1 MPSSQ
6 AKTKETSVMEVGF
19 AYALIGGMLG
29 VFSPCNALLLPAF
42 FANIA
47 ASKAKLLSLGAVFL
61 AGLLVTL
68 VPLGLGLGW
77 LGGTLVIDRGVLLTS
92 AGWVLI
98 ILGVLTAF
106 GGGFDISRALPG
118 KRKGGAAG
126 SLGGSFALGAVSGV
140 AGFCT
145 GPVLGAI
152 LTLALST
159 GSTLQGGLLL
169 GLYGMGMI
177 IPIMLI
183 ALVIRRSGHGA
194 TKWMRG
200 RTFTVGPLKLH
211 STSVVMG
218 LVTIFVGWLMIFTN
232 GMAAVPELLPSAMI
246 LWFENV
252 GRTLDAIVPAWVWT
266 LLVGTLLLILW
277 LRAAIRRATP
287 ADAAKAS
294 TTTDAET
301 TEAN

>member
-1 MPSSQ
+1 
-6 AKTKETSVMEVGF
+6 MEVGF

-98 ILGVLTAF
+98 ILGVVTAF

-118 KRKGGAAG
+118 KRKGAVAG

-159 GSTLQGGLLL
+159 GNTVQGGLLL
-169 GLYGMGMI
+169 GLYGLGMI

-183 ALVIRRSGHGA
+183 ALLIRKSGHGA

-200 RTFTVGPLKLH
+200 RTFLVGPLKFH
-211 STSVVMG
+211 STSVLMG
-218 LVTIFVGWLMIFTN
+218 LVTAIVGWLMIFTN
-232 GMAAVPELLPSAMI
+232 GMASIPELLPSAMI
-246 LWFENV
+246 FWFENI
-252 GRTLDAIVPAWVWT
+252 GRTLDSLVPSWVWT
-266 LLVGTLLLILW
+266 ILVGIVLLFFW
-277 LRAAIRRATP
+277 LRAAIRRTTPEKTATV
-287 ADAAKAS
+287 AEAS
-294 TTTDAET
+294 KTEKAET
-301 TEAN
+301 N

>member
-1 MPSSQ
+1 
-6 AKTKETSVMEVGF
+6 MEVGF

-47 ASKAKLLSLGAVFL
+47 ASKAKLLSLGTVFL

-77 LGGTLVIDRGVLLTS
+77 LGGRLAIDRGVLLTS

-98 ILGVLTAF
+98 ILGLLTAF

-118 KRKGGAAG
+118 KRKAGIAG

-152 LTLALST
+152 LTLAL
-159 GSTLQGGLLL
+159 GSGNTLQGGLLL
-169 GLYGMGMI
+169 GLYGLGMI

-183 ALVIRRSGHGA
+183 ALLIRKTGHSA

-200 RTFTVGPLKLH
+200 RTFKVGPLKLH
-211 STSVVMG
+211 STSMLMG
-218 LVTIFVGWLMIFTN
+218 LVTVFVGWLMIFTN
-232 GMAAVPELLPSAMI
+232 GMASVPELLPSAMI
-246 LWFENV
+246 LWFENI
-252 GRTLDAIVPAWVWT
+252 GRTLDAVVPAWAWT
-266 LLVGTLLLILW
+266 LLVGILLLFFW
-277 LRAAIRRATP
+277 LRAAIRRTTAET
-287 ADAAKAS
+287 S
-294 TTTDAET
+294 TTDTESIAGET
-301 TEAN
+301 LEID

>member
-1 MPSSQ
+1 
-6 AKTKETSVMEVGF
+6 MEVGF

-47 ASKAKLLSLGAVFL
+47 ASKARLLSLGAVFL

-68 VPLGLGLGW
+68 IPLGLGLGW
-77 LGGTLVIDRGVLLTS
+77 LGGTLAIDRGVLLTS

-98 ILGVLTAF
+98 ILGVFTAF
-106 GGGFDISRALPG
+106 GGGFDISRALLG
-118 KRKGGAAG
+118 KRKAGAGG

-152 LTLALST
+152 LTLALS
-159 GSTLQGGLLL
+159 SSNTLQGGLLL
-169 GLYGMGMI
+169 GLYGLGMI

-183 ALVIRRSGHGA
+183 ALLIRKTGHGA

-200 RTFTVGPLKLH
+200 RTFKVGPLKLH
-211 STSVVMG
+211 STSMLMG
-218 LVTIFVGWLMIFTN
+218 LVTAFVGWLMIFTN
-232 GMAAVPELLPSAMI
+232 GMASVPELLPSAMI
-246 LWFENV
+246 LWFENI
-252 GRTLDAIVPAWVWT
+252 GRTLDAIVPPWAWT
-266 LLVGTLLLILW
+266 LLVGVLLLFLW
-277 LRAAIRRATP
+277 LRAAIRRTTSEATI
-287 ADAAKAS
+287 
-294 TTTDAET
+294 TD
-301 TEAN
+301 TEANASETMETN